1 MQRSASIS
9 TSMGTMWEWLHSLW
23 IAWTLPLG
31 FTSWIAFFY
40 IGWRAR
46 RAKWLLWG
54 LLYFATVGGEAG
66 YRAS

>member
-1 MQRSASIS
+1 
-9 TSMGTMWEWLHSLW
+9 MGTMWEWLHSLW